1 MRTANAALTGGS
13 LLAVLLAAVGLSTST
28 SEPVLAQAGTRG
40 SWRTLTNRVPI
51 NPVHAALM
59 RNGQVLMVAGSGNVN
74 VDGLGT
80 VTVMLA
86 VSLSDPL
93 RTVKLTT

>member
-13 LLAVLLAAVGLSTST
+13 VLAVLLAAVGLSTST

-40 SWRTLTNRVPI
+40 SWRTVTNRVPI

-59 RNGQVLMVAGSGNVN
+59 RNGQVLMVAGSGNVATETN
-74 VDGLGT
+74 
-80 VTVMLA
+80 
-86 VSLSDPL
+86 
-93 RTVKLTT
+93 